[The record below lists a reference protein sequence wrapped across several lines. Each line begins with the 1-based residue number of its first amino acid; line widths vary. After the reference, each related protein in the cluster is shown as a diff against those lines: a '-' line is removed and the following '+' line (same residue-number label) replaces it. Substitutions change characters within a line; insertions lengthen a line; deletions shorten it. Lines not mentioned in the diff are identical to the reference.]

1 MDQVKLRGEP
11 RSDFGSRSA
20 RRMRRDGR
28 VPAMVYGRGL
38 DAVTISVDRRELYSV
53 LHTESGANALIDLS
67 VEGQKKLLTVAREV
81 QRDPVRGEII
91 HLDFISISLDD
102 PIAAEVHVEYLGVPE
117 GTKEGGVLETI
128 RTAVN
133 LTALPM
139 DIPSSIPLD
148 ISAMVVGDT
157 LKVADLPAIEGVEY
171 TEDPDASLV
180 TVVIPRLFEEPEIEG
195 ELEEGEI
202 LLGEDGEPVLDEDG
216 EPIQVEDGEGDAGDG
231 DGGADGDEDQS

>member
-53 LHTESGANALIDLS
+53 LHTEAGANALIDLS

-139 DIPSSIPLD
+139 DIPASIPLD

-157 LKVADLPAIEGVEY
+157 LKVSDLPAIEGVEY

-180 TVVIPRLFEEPEIEG
+180 TVVIPRVFEEPEIGG
-195 ELEEGEI
+195 ELEEGEVP
-202 LLGEDGEPVLDEDG
+202 LGEDGEPI
-216 EPIQVEDGEGDAGDG
+216 EPTDEDGEGDAAGD
-231 DGGADGDEDQS
+231 DGGTDGDEDAS

>member
-11 RSDFGSRSA
+11 RSEFGSRSA

-28 VPAMVYGRGL
+28 IPAMVYGRGL
-38 DAVTISVDRRELYSV
+38 DAVTISVDRRELYAV

-81 QRDPVRGEII
+81 QRDPVRGEIV

-102 PIAAEVHVEYLGVPE
+102 AIAAEVHVEYLGVPE

-128 RTAVN
+128 RTVVN
-133 LTALPM
+133 VSALPM
-139 DIPSSIPLD
+139 DIPASIPLD
-148 ISAMVVGDT
+148 ISAMIVGDT

-180 TVVIPRLFEEPEIEG
+180 TVVIPRLFEEPVIE
-195 ELEEGEI
+195 EALEEGEI
-202 LLGEDGEPVLDEDG
+202 LLGEDGEPMEAED
-216 EPIQVEDGEGDAGDG
+216 DAGARDAD
-231 DGGADGDEDQS
+231 DGGADGDADSS